1 MHDPEGA
8 KYREINKNNTIMV
21 ERGITHLIINSTN
34 YDDDMIYKFSLIQEQ
49 MVNTD
54 FWKHY
59 KYVQSLTG
67 FLGYGL

>member
-8 KYREINKNNTIMV
+8 KYREINKNNTLMV

-54 FWKHY
+54 FWIHY
-59 KYVQSLTG
+59 KNVQALTG